1 MGILFKAYD
10 RALRRTVALKRLPR
24 WMADSPRA
32 VALFLEEAR
41 SAASLSHP
49 HIVTVHDVVREGN
62 TYFVTM
68 EYLDGW
74 TLRRLVERQGPMP
87 AADMVRVARQVLSAL
102 AYAHGQ
108 DVIHRDIKTQN
119 LMMTRQG
126 IVKLTDFGL
135 ARVVAEM
142 APGAQTDK
150 GSGTPCYVAPEQI
163 EGRADSRSD
172 LYSLGVCLFELST
185 GQLPFIGPDVLE
197 QQRSAKRPRA
207 NEVVPTVPPLL
218 ANVIERLMNPD
229 PAERFQ
235 AAEEALG
242 VLEWLE
248 R

>member
-1 MGILFKAYD
+1 VLKAYD
-10 RALRRTVALKRLPR
+10 RALRRTIALKRLPR

-41 SAASLSHP
+41 SAAGLSHP

-87 AADMVRVARQVLSAL
+87 PSDTVRVARQVLSAL
-102 AYAHGQ
+102 AYAHGR

-142 APGAQTDK
+142 GPGGQTEK
-150 GSGTPCYVAPEQI
+150 GSGTPCYVAPEQL
-163 EGRADSRSD
+163 EGRADARSD

-185 GQLPFIGPDVLE
+185 GRLPFTGADVLDQE
-197 QQRSAKRPRA
+197 RSAERPRA
-207 NEVVPTVPPLL
+207 NEIVPTVPPLL
-218 ANVIERLMNPD
+218 ANVIERLMNPA